1 MRRKLRVGLV
11 SWAHVH
17 SPGIAAALRS
27 LDQVECSG
35 LYDEEPERGRAAA
48 AEAGLASHQ
57 ELDSLLA
64 ASEAVVVASTNAD
77 HRRYTEAAARAGV
90 HVLSEKPLATTVEDG
105 RAMVDACAAAGV
117 RLATAFPVRES
128 RAVMALRDAIREGTL
143 GRVLAVR
150 GTNPGQYPGGWFGDR
165 ALAGGGAVMDHT
177 VHVADALRWL
187 LDDEVTRVQAEVGS
201 YLWGLEV
208 DDCGILTLDF
218 AGGTFASIDSSWSRP
233 RSYPTWGTV
242 TLHVVGERAT
252 TDIDVFR
259 QALVRYDDDA
269 MRVRYVPWGDDLT
282 RRMIAGFVDA
292 ILDGRPVPITGEDGL
307 RALEVAIAAYRSS
320 ELGRPVEISELQ

>member
-1 MRRKLRVGLV
+1 MTRKLRVGLV

-17 SPGIAAALRS
+17 SPGIAAALRAIE
-27 LDQVECSG
+27 DVEFTG
-35 LYDEEPERGRAAA
+35 LYDEEPERGRKAA
-48 AEAGLASHQ
+48 AEQGAKLHNDLAS
-57 ELDSLLA
+57 LLS
-64 ASEAVVVASTNAD
+64 ASEAVVIASTNVD

-105 RAMVDACAAAGV
+105 RAMVEVCKTAGV
-117 RLATAFPVRES
+117 QLGTAFPVRES
-128 RAVMALRDAIREGTL
+128 RAVLALRDAIRQGQL

-150 GTNPGQYPGGWFGDR
+150 GTNPGQYPGRWFGDK

-187 LDDEVTRVQAEVGS
+187 LSDEVTRVQAEVGS
-201 YLWGLEV
+201 YLWGLDV
-208 DDCGILTLDF
+208 DDCGIITLDF
-218 AGGTFASIDSSWSRP
+218 AGGAFASIDCSWSRP

-252 TDIDVFR
+252 TDIDVFS
-259 QALVRYDDDA
+259 QALVRYDDRD
-269 MRVRYVPWGDDLT
+269 MRVRYVPWGEDLT
-282 RRMIAGFVDA
+282 RRMIAGFVNA
-292 ILDGRPVPITGEDGL
+292 VLEGRPVPISGEDGL

-320 ELGRPVEISELQ
+320 ELGRPVEISEL

>member
-35 LYDEEPERGRAAA
+35 LYDEKPERGRAAA
-48 AEAGLASHQ
+48 AEAGLAPHE

-64 ASEAVVVASTNAD
+64 ASEAVVVTSTNAD

-105 RAMVDACAAAGV
+105 RAMVEACKAAGV
-117 RLATAFPVRES
+117 QLATAFPVRES
-128 RAVMALRDAIREGTL
+128 RAVQALRDAIREGSL

-150 GTNPGQYPGGWFGDR
+150 GTNPGQYPGGWFADR

-187 LDDEVTRVQAEVGS
+187 LGDEVTRVQAEVGS

-218 AGGTFASIDSSWSRP
+218 AGGAFASIDCSWSRP
-233 RSYPTWGTV
+233 RTYPTWGTV

-252 TDIDVFR
+252 TDVDVFR
-259 QALVRYDDDA
+259 QALLWYDDA
-269 MRVRYVPWGDDLT
+269 AGRVRHEPWGEDLNG
-282 RRMIAGFVDA
+282 RMLAGFVDA
-292 ILDGRPVPITGEDGL
+292 ILAGRPVPITGEDGL

-320 ELGRPVEISELQ
+320 KLGRPVAIAEL